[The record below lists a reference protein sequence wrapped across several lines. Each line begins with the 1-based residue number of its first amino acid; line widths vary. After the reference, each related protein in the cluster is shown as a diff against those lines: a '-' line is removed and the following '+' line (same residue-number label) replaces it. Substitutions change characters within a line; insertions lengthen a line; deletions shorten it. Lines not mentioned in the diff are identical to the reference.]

1 MIIDAHF
8 HIFPPLG
15 RASVEEDPLQ
25 PLRMKFWQCHMRDS
39 TRFRRKADDELVP
52 EPFLQW
58 DSDDINEMPEV
69 SFRMA
74 DFGRAEITA
83 ALVKQHRGT
92 GAGSVSETYSL
103 RSAGGCLP

>member
-25 PLRMKFWQCHMRDS
+25 PLRMKFWQYHMRDS
-39 TRFRRKADDELVP
+39 SRFRRKADDEPVP

-58 DSDDINEMPEV
+58 DSDDLNEMPEV
-69 SFRMA
+69 NFRMA
-74 DFGRAEITA
+74 DFGRAEITVDGVDYYMQA
-83 ALVKQHRGT
+83 YPPKPDQL
-92 GAGSVSETYSL
+92 
-103 RSAGGCLP
+103 